1 MSYHTEVCCHN
12 FLPLGFSPQS
22 PLGNNGENRKIE
34 GHMLAQDRYRSPL
47 GGATRREGVPV
58 RLASTPDGWQA
69 YYKTYEDSVRRWG
82 KRSPPD
88 TGGLVWGSVLQRISF
103 DTALAGGIS
112 GYSSGRCVV
121 SPRKKACCQLA
132 WGNLEKYFALRP
144 VHLLLYECRRLC
156 ARKDMNGLVSIPA
169 VVTRALKLLR
179 KDSERKHSGVRR
191 LYINI
196 AQQNTRKA
204 EKVQRRAKQTKCPL
218 TWSIAWVNH
227 DIDSCCLAEVVN
239 Q

>member
-1 MSYHTEVCCHN
+1 MCI
-12 FLPLGFSPQS
+12 
-22 PLGNNGENRKIE
+22 R
-34 GHMLAQDRYRSPL
+34 DR
-47 GGATRREGVPV
+47 
-58 RLASTPDGWQA
+58 
-69 YYKTYEDSVRRWG
+69 
-82 KRSPPD
+82 
-88 TGGLVWGSVLQRISF
+88 GSVLQRISF

-156 ARKDMNGLVSIPA
+156 ARKDMNVLVSIPA

-218 TWSIAWVNH
+218 T
-227 DIDSCCLAEVVN
+227 
-239 Q
+239 